1 MYLIIVSV
9 GCTTKKL
16 QKVTQYF
23 KQKNR
28 QKENNINVMNYFNHE
43 VNI

>member
-28 QKENNINVMNYFNHE
+28 KKREQHKCRELFQP
-43 VNI
+43 